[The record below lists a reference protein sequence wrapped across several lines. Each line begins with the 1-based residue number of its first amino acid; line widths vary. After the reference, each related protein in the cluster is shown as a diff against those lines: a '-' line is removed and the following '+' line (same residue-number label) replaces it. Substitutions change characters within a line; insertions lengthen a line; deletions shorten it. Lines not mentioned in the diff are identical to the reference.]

1 MPPKPVLLAILDGFG
16 WSDNPENNAVALARM
31 PNFRKLWANS
41 PHAFIAA
48 SGRAVGLPAGQ
59 MGNSEV
65 GHLNLGAGR
74 VVSQDLPRIDIAIED
89 GELAA
94 NKVLGDFIA
103 ALKTSGGKA
112 HLCGLISPGG
122 VHSHQDHIVALAK
135 ILHGAEIPVIIHAWT
150 DGRDVPPESGLE
162 HVQALETA
170 LGDTGKIGTL
180 VGRYYAMDR
189 DKRWERV
196 EQAYDL
202 LTTAK
207 GQKFPTA
214 KAAIEA
220 SYAAK
225 ITDEFIHPAV
235 IGDYTGMQD
244 GDAILCANF
253 RADRVREILT
263 AFVDPKFD
271 GFPAHPPKFSAVTGM
286 TAYSN
291 ALAPFM
297 TTLFTSEKLED
308 LVGGIVSQHGLKQL
322 RIAETEKYPHVTY
335 FFNGGIEEPFPGEDR
350 ILIPS
355 PKVATYDLQP
365 EMSAAEVTAKTVAAI
380 DSGEYDLIVLNFAN
394 PDMVGHT
401 GFLSAAI
408 TALEA
413 VDTGL
418 GDIWAAIERQGG
430 TLVLTADHGNVEQMY
445 DPTTHG
451 PHTAHTTNLV
461 PVLCAGGPEGIMLHD
476 GALSDVAPTLLKL
489 MGLAQPDAMT
499 GQPLYA

>member
-1 MPPKPVLLAILDGFG
+1 MPPKPVMLAILDGFG
-16 WSDNPENNAVALARM
+16 WRDDPENNAVAQARM

-41 PHAFIAA
+41 PHAFLAT
-48 SGRAVGLPAGQ
+48 SGRVVGLPAGQ

-74 VVSQDLPRIDIAIED
+74 VVTQDLPRIDIAIED
-89 GELAA
+89 GTLAA
-94 NKVLGDFIA
+94 NDVLNTFIHK
-103 ALKTSGGKA
+103 LKASGGTA
-112 HLCGLISPGG
+112 HLCGLVSTGG
-122 VHSHQDHIVALAK
+122 VHSHQDHIAALAK
-135 ILHGAEIPVIIHAWT
+135 ILHEQGVKVVVHVWT
-150 DGRDVPPESGLE
+150 DGRDVPPQSGLE
-162 HVQALETA
+162 HVQALQTA
-170 LGDTGKIGTL
+170 LGDAAAIGTL
-180 VGRYYAMDR
+180 AGRYYAMDR

-196 EQAYDL
+196 QQAYEL
-202 LTTAK
+202 MALAK
-207 GQKFPTA
+207 GHKFPTA
-214 KAAIEA
+214 SAAIEA
-220 SYAAK
+220 SYGED
-225 ITDEFIHPAV
+225 ITDEFIKPCV
-235 IGDYTGMQD
+235 IGDYTGMKD
-244 GDAILCANF
+244 GDALLCANF

-263 AFVDPKFD
+263 AFVDPAFD
-271 GFPAHPPKFSAVTGM
+271 GFAATPPKFVAVTGM
-286 TAYSN
+286 SAYSN

-308 LVGGIVSQHGLKQL
+308 LLGGIVSAKGLKQL

-365 EMSAAEVTAKTVAAI
+365 EMSAPEVTEKVVKAI
-380 DSGEYDLIVLNFAN
+380 NSATYDLIVLNFAN
-394 PDMVGHT
+394 PDMVGHS
-401 GFLSAAI
+401 GILPAAI
-408 TALEA
+408 KALEA
-413 VDTGL
+413 VDEGL
-418 GDIWAAIERQGG
+418 GAIWQAIHAQGG
-430 TLVLTADHGNVEQMY
+430 VLVITADHGNAEQMY

-461 PVLCAGGPEGIMLHD
+461 PVLCAGGPEGIQLHD